1 MLKWLLGT
9 GLAGEAT
16 MEDKQA
22 PALLHRS
29 LGKEVQYPSMV
40 AGKDIADLKSSELS
54 SSGEYFET
62 WEAVPN

>member
-29 LGKEVQYPSMV
+29 LGKEV
-40 AGKDIADLKSSELS
+40 
-54 SSGEYFET
+54 
-62 WEAVPN
+62 